1 MISAKHGTPIL
12 PFHHGGQQEAGLRAG
27 TENVA
32 GIVGMAVALQYHI
45 NNMRETEKRLKEM
58 AKTFK
63 NIISAKY
70 PQAVFNGDSRKRL
83 PGHVSV
89 SFPRRDGE
97 ALLHLLDLK
106 GICVSTRAACNS
118 RSTEI
123 SHVLRAIGLPDNIA
137 KGTLRVTFGHGNTVQ
152 DAETIAKTL
161 VVLQK
166 KF

>member
-1 MISAKHGTPIL
+1 MISAKHSTPIK

-32 GIVGMAVALQYHI
+32 GIVGMATALQYHI
-45 NNMRETEKRLKEM
+45 KGMRESEKRLKEI
-58 AKTFK
+58 AKIFK
-63 NIISAKY
+63 DIISTQY

-89 SFPRRDGE
+89 SFPGRDGE

-106 GICVSTRAACNS
+106 GICVSTGAACNS

-123 SHVLRAIGLPDNIA
+123 SHVLRAIGLPDDVA

-152 DAETIAKTL
+152 DAETIANTL
-161 VVLQK
+161 VVLLK